1 MPISQLP
8 QAPFRQDR
16 KVFPT
21 PLTGDV
27 LFSEVRDCNRILIPE
42 YGTPHPDAVKWPHHK
57 LVYVKPVDIERNEI
71 FEFFYAAD
79 RENQD
84 LYNFEVGRL
93 RVGTLSVPMVK
104 RTYLSPRESFDLT
117 EPLLGSEMPNVPL
130 DKFEAGYILH
140 EVNQVRAETEL
151 DSLFVR
157 EEHIYILPLT
167 TVSRSAED
175 QNYVIIESHVEE
187 GDRPDDST
195 GVVESSV
202 MAIGNGKAVKT
213 TKIAITDFD
222 ENNNTYDVGF
232 SELRGVLFDP
242 RYGVRVDIER
252 TRVDPESDIVGS
264 PVEENG
270 VVRAISRDPESIRQA
285 RQETRL
291 YTLPDDQVWYGSR
304 RASNL
309 PRVLD
314 RIEVVDSKQNPTL
327 IPIFQPQ
334 YDGVLPAR
342 WTRKFTFGPPEVD
355 FNGRVYR
362 PEEFVF
368 VLEYERESESRSV
381 SNSLSVSENSGVSSS
396 NSFGSSTSDN
406 SGTSESTNSGSSTS
420 SSSGTSDS
428 TNTGSSSSSSSGSS
442 DSTNSGSSTSNSS
455 GTSTSN
461 SSGTSTSSN
470 SGTSDS
476 TNTGST
482 SSNSSGL
489 SSSSNAGTS
498 ESTNS
503 GSSSSN
509 SYGNQSSFSSSGSA
523 GTSDSYSFTLRSGNL
538 KGAPVDEP
546 ADQQGETTTQG
557 VTASSGGSSSSGNS
571 STENQGYSTSQGS
584 GSSTSENISDATSSS
599 SGTTTSSNTGF
610 ADSNNSGSSTSQSIS
625 DSTSDSSGNSTSDS
639 SGISSSNNVG
649 SSTSQNSGSSTSLSS
664 GNSTSENSGV
674 SSSRSS
680 GSSTSENSGSS
691 VSNSLSDSSSESNS
705 ISFGKS
711 VLSLQIPACLRKSIA
726 VTLSSIPGAAIHIPA
741 TEPVSLEDGQWVI
754 EDISS
759 NHWQDGIWVTEVVEV
774 YLGNLPLINYV

>member
-1 MPISQLP
+1 MAISQLP
-8 QAPFRQDR
+8 QAPYRQDR
-16 KVFPT
+16 RVFPT
-21 PLTGDV
+21 PLVGDV
-27 LFSEVRDCNRILIPE
+27 LFSEIRDCSRILIPE
-42 YGTPHPDAVKWPHHK
+42 YGTPHPDAEKWPHHK
-57 LVYVKPVDIERNEI
+57 LVYVKTVDIERDGV

-104 RTYLSPRESFDLT
+104 RMYLSPRESFNLT

-140 EVNQVRAETEL
+140 EVNQIRAETEL

-167 TVSRSAED
+167 TISRSAED
-175 QNYVIIESHVEE
+175 QNYVIIESHVDE
-187 GDRPDDST
+187 GDKPDEST

-222 ENNNTYDVGF
+222 EESNTYDVGF
-232 SELRGVLFDP
+232 SELKGVLFDP

-252 TRVDPESDIVGS
+252 TRVDPESDLGEN
-264 PVEENG
+264 PREEDG
-270 VVRAISRDPESIRQA
+270 VVRATSRDPESTRQA

-291 YTLPDDQVWYGSR
+291 YTLPEDQVWYGSR

-342 WTRKFTFGPPEVD
+342 WTRKFTFGPPEID
-355 FNGRVYR
+355 FAGRVYR
-362 PEEFVF
+362 PEEFIF
-368 VLEYERESESRSV
+368 VLEYERESESRSI
-381 SNSLSVSENSGVSSS
+381 SSSLSVSESSGVSTSS
-396 NSFGSSTSDN
+396 NSGSSTSDN
-406 SGTSESTNSGSSTS
+406 SGTSNSTNNGSSTS

-428 TNTGSSSSSSSGSS
+428 TNVGSSTSSSSGSS
-442 DSTNSGSSTSNSS
+442 ASTNTGSSTSNSS
-455 GTSTSN
+455 GTSVSN

-470 SGTSDS
+470 SGTSES

-482 SSNSSGL
+482 SSDSSGL

-509 SYGNQSSFSSSGSA
+509 GYGEQSSFSSNGSA
-523 GTSDSYSFTLRSGNL
+523 GSSESYSFVLKSGNP
-538 KGAPVDEP
+538 KGAPVDEV
-546 ADQQGETTTQG
+546 ADQQIEATDQE
-557 VTASSGGSSSSGNS
+557 VKASSGSSSSSSNSYSGN
-571 STENQGYSTSQGS
+571 NGDSTSSSS
-584 GSSTSENISDATSSS
+584 GTSTSENISEATSSS

-610 ADSNNSGSSTSQSIS
+610 SDSNNSGSSTSQSTS
-625 DSTSDSSGNSTSDS
+625 ASTASSSGSSTSDNSGT
-639 SGISSSNNVG
+639 SSSYNFG
-649 SSTSQNSGSSTSLSS
+649 SSTSQSLGSSASLSS
-664 GNSTSENSGV
+664 GTSTSENSGV
-674 SSSRSS
+674 SSSRNS
-680 GSSTSENSGSS
+680 GSSTSENSGTS
-691 VSNSLSDSSSESNS
+691 VSSSLSDSSSESNS

-711 VLSLQIPACLRKSIA
+711 VLSLQIPACLRREISVRLDSITEA
-726 VTLSSIPGAAIHIPA
+726 VITIPA
-741 TEPVSLEDGQWVI
+741 TEPVSLEDGQWVV

-759 NHWQDGIWVTEVVEV
+759 NHWQDGIWVTEIVEV
-774 YLGNLPLINYV
+774 HLGNL

>member
-1 MPISQLP
+1 MPVSQLP

-21 PLTGDV
+21 PLIGDV
-27 LFSEVRDCNRILIPE
+27 LFSEVRDCNRTLIPE

-57 LVYVKPVDIERNEI
+57 LVYAKPVDIERNEI

-104 RTYLSPRESFDLT
+104 RTYISPRDSFDLT

-130 DKFEAGYILH
+130 DKFESGYILH

-187 GDRPDDST
+187 GARPDEST

-213 TKIAITDFD
+213 TKIAITDFNEGD
-222 ENNNTYDVGF
+222 NTYDVGF
-232 SELRGVLFDP
+232 SDLKGVLFDP

-252 TRVDPESDIVGS
+252 TRVDPESDITGEN
-264 PVEENG
+264 PMEDNG
-270 VVRAISRDPESIRQA
+270 VVRAISRDPESVRQA

-314 RIEVVDSKQNPTL
+314 RVEVVDSKQNPTL
-327 IPIFQPQ
+327 IPIFEPQ

-362 PEEFVF
+362 PEEFVY
-368 VLEYERESESRSV
+368 VLEYERESESRSF
-381 SNSLSVSENSGVSSS
+381 SESTSVSESSGVSES

-406 SGTSESTNSGSSTS
+406 SGTSNSTNSGSSTS
-420 SSSGTSDS
+420 SSSGTSES
-428 TNTGSSSSSSSGSS
+428 TNIGSSTSSSSGSS
-442 DSTNSGSSTSNSS
+442 DSTNSGSSTSSSS

-470 SGTSDS
+470 SGTSES

-482 SSNSSGL
+482 SSSSSGL

-509 SYGNQSSFSSSGSA
+509 SYGNQSSFSSSSSA
-523 GTSDSYSFTLRSGNL
+523 GTSESYSLTLKAGDL
-538 KGAPVDEP
+538 KGAPLDAE
-546 ADQQGETTTQG
+546 ADQQGESTTQG
-557 VTASSGGSSSSGNS
+557 VTASSGGSSSTGNS
-571 STENQGYSTSQGS
+571 YSENEGYSTSQGS
-584 GSSTSENISDATSSS
+584 GTSTSTNISDATSGS
-599 SGTTTSSNTGF
+599 SGTTTSSNTSF
-610 ADSNNSGSSTSQSIS
+610 ADSNNSGSSTSTSTS
-625 DSTSDSSGNSTSDS
+625 DSTSDSSGSSTSDN
-639 SGISSSNNVG
+639 SGISSSSSFG
-649 SSTSQNSGSSTSLSS
+649 DSTSQSSGSSISLSS
-664 GNSTSENSGV
+664 GESTSENSGV
-674 SSSRSS
+674 SSSRGS
-680 GSSTSENSGSS
+680 GSSTSENSGTS
-691 VSNSLSDSSSESNS
+691 VSNSLSDSSSESRS

-711 VLSLQIPACLRKSIA
+711 VLSLQIPACLRRSISVSLTSITEA
-726 VTLSSIPGAAIHIPA
+726 VIQIPA
-741 TEPVSLEDGQWVI
+741 TEPVSLEDNQWVI

-759 NHWQDGIWVTEVVEV
+759 NHWQDGIWVTEIVEV
-774 YLGNLPLINYV
+774 YLGNL